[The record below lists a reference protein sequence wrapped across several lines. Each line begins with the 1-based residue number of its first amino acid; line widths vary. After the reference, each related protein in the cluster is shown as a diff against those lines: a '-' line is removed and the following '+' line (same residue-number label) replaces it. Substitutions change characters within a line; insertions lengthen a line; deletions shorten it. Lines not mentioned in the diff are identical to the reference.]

1 MYNKNIFLDC
11 SDEKKKSIQLF
22 CEEYKNFLSK
32 GKTERRCVQLSKK
45 LAEDN
50 GFVYLD
56 DVIKSGKKIKAGDKL
71 YSINKNK
78 NIVLF
83 KIGTK
88 PLVEGMRVLG
98 AHIDSP
104 RLDAKQNPIYEKES
118 ISLLDTHYYGGIK
131 KYQWVTIPLAIHG
144 VVITKEGKSIDIN
157 IGEDANDPVVGIS
170 DLLIHLA
177 ADQMQ
182 KTAAKDNRR

>member
-50 GFVYLD
+50 GFVYFD

-170 DLLIHLA
+170 VA
-177 ADQMQ
+177 AV
-182 KTAAKDNRR
+182 RVVLP